1 MQWEYS
7 YFYPAIAQCNHIT
20 DWSKVGI
27 KFRTDVAMMGK
38 MGYDI
43 VVSKLDEKELLFSQ
57 NALKNYANLKETIW
71 HGDMHR
77 LVNPFENQMA
87 SVQFVNEKKDQ
98 SVIFNYLTE
107 NRYDLTSLLQNIKLK
122 GLDVQKKYKITEIN
136 LYPETK
142 SSINSEKIYSG
153 EYLMTIGF
161 NPNISNRRTS
171 VVLEVNE
178 VR

>member
-1 MQWEYS
+1 
-7 YFYPAIAQCNHIT
+7 
-20 DWSKVGI
+20 
-27 KFRTDVAMMGK
+27 
-38 MGYDI
+38 
-43 VVSKLDEKELLFSQ
+43 
-57 NALKNYANLKETIW
+57 
-71 HGDMHR
+71 
-77 LVNPFENQMA
+77 
-87 SVQFVNEKKDQ
+87 
-98 SVIFNYLTE
+98 VIFNYLTE

-161 NPNISNRRTS
+161 NPNISSRRTS